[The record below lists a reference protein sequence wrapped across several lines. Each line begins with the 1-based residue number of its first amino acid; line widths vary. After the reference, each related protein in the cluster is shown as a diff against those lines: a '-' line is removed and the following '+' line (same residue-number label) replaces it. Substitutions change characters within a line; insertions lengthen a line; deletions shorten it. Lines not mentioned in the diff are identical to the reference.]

1 MKEDE
6 IWTSMVTCL
15 KAANEAATWAFW
27 RERFNTNH
35 PEHVRQQEIENPS
48 RYAYANWI
56 TAKHLYVKNKEQM
69 DKHCNYLM
77 HDCEPFPGITN
88 QVEFFIAMR
97 KTVEKEMEE
106 EFENQFLKEETMG
119 LKTKWNNDEYLL
131 DDEEIVEAES
141 QELDEDEEYLRETEK
156 SSIDPD
162 DEDDSYDPYEEDEE
176 F

>member
-6 IWTSMVTCL
+6 IWTSIVTCL
-15 KAANEAATWAFW
+15 KAANDAATWAFW

-48 RYAYANWI
+48 RYAYANWT

-77 HDCEPFPGITN
+77 HDCEPFPGISN

-106 EFENQFLKEETMG
+106 EFENQFLKEEAMG